1 MSFKKIKLE
10 KTNQR
15 EKIIPFFISLLSVLI
30 VFCIGVLWLRA
41 SQNLDFNLLSFLN
54 IQIPKMNGL
63 ETEENEE
70 KKFINILFVWR
81 GGWNHD
87 APNLTDSII
96 LASID
101 LNTKITSLLSIPRDL
116 FVKNNTMWMRINEV
130 YMRGLDLEWLEKA
143 EAMEWLKKK
152 ISEIT
157 GQNIDYY
164 VNIDFNWFIELIDV
178 LGWVEVEVPENFVDN
193 EYPDGNK
200 WYTTF
205 VLRKGTWILDG
216 EVALKYARSRHST
229 SDFDRSLRQQQII
242 NALKNKFSEAWF
254 FSSPGKIKDLYA
266 LINKYIDTDLEI
278 KTIISIALKLKEENQ
293 IVSSNLNDTCSYGW
307 ADCQKGWFLYV
318 PERSLF
324 WWASV
329 LLPEWA
335 TTSNISNYSEI
346 QKFTNV
352 IFNQREIYSEN
363 YVVNIFNATKISNLA
378 RTIAAGFYKYGFN
391 IPDHNSIGNTKGTPY
406 PNTVILYNNIDENSV
421 TLKAIQHF
429 FNAPLQKTEK
439 ALYSSDPN
447 TKIEIILWDDYNTI
461 QSNF

>member
-10 KTNQR
+10 KSNQR

-30 VFCIGVLWLRA
+30 VFFIGVLWLRA
-41 SQNLDFNLLSFLN
+41 SQNIDFNLLSFLN
-54 IQIPKMNGL
+54 IQFPKMDWNSKD
-63 ETEENEE
+63 EAEE
-70 KKFINILFVWR
+70 KKFINVLFVWR
-81 GGWNHD
+81 GGGNHD

-116 FVKNNTMWMRINEV
+116 FVKNNSMWMRINEV

-152 ISEIT
+152 VSDIT

-193 EYPDGNK
+193 QYPDGNR

-205 VLRKGTWILDG
+205 VLRKWTWILDG

-242 NALKNKFSEAWF
+242 NALKNKISEAGF
-254 FSSPGKIKDLYA
+254 FTSAWKIKDLYG

-278 KTIISIALKLKEENQ
+278 KTIINIALKLKEENQ

-335 TTSNISNYSEI
+335 TTWNISNYSEI

-352 IFNQREIYSEN
+352 IFNQREIYTEN
-363 YVVNIFNATKISNLA
+363 YIVNIFNATKISNLA

-391 IPDHNSIGNTKGTPY
+391 IPDHNSIWNTKGTPY
-406 PNTVILYNNIDENSV
+406 PKTVILYNNIDENSV

-429 FNAPLQKTEK
+429 FNAPLQKTEMP
-439 ALYSSDPN
+439 LYSSDPN

>member
-10 KTNQR
+10 KSNQR

-30 VFCIGVLWLRA
+30 VFFIGVLWLRA
-41 SQNLDFNLLSFLN
+41 SQNIDFNLLSFLN
-54 IQIPKMNGL
+54 IQFPKMDWNSED
-63 ETEENEE
+63 ETEE
-70 KKFINILFVWR
+70 KKFINVLFVWR
-81 GGWNHD
+81 GGGNHD

-116 FVKNNTMWMRINEV
+116 FVKNNSMWMRINEV

-152 ISEIT
+152 VSEIT

-193 EYPDGNK
+193 QYPDGNR

-205 VLRKGTWILDG
+205 VLRKWTWILDG

-242 NALKNKFSEAWF
+242 NALKNKISEAGF
-254 FSSPGKIKDLYA
+254 FTSAWKIKDLYG

-278 KTIISIALKLKEENQ
+278 KTIINIALKLKEENQ

-335 TTSNISNYSEI
+335 TTWNISNYSEI

-352 IFNQREIYSEN
+352 IFNQREIYTEN
-363 YVVNIFNATKISNLA
+363 YTVNIFNATKISNLA

-406 PNTVILYNNIDENSV
+406 PKTVILYNHIDENSV

-429 FNAPLQKTEK
+429 FNAPLQKTEMP
-439 ALYSSDPN
+439 LYSSDPN